1 MIVEAPRSLR
11 RGVMAL
17 GAMAV
22 WFAIAVAFS
31 AQPAGRVLLEDFRS
45 TDAGGFPIGWKGE
58 TGADSAA
65 KRTYSVQSENGLGF
79 LSAKHATKRVKKKIA
94 WDPRA
99 TPIIT
104 WRWRLQAAQPGSEL
118 IAAVYVSLD
127 TDLLVIPVSTKYVWS
142 AVQPQGTVKEGGLFS
157 ATEMVVRSGAGPAG
171 EWIEERVNAYED
183 FKRIH
188 HHEPAASAWGIS
200 LLGGPNVEVDFG
212 PIEAVTP

>member
-1 MIVEAPRSLR
+1 MILQQPRAR
-11 RGVMAL
+11 RTWVTVMAAIL
-17 GAMAV
+17 T
-22 WFAIAVAFS
+22 WFAIGTTLT
-31 AQPAGRVLLEDFRS
+31 AQSGGRVLLEDFRS
-45 TDAGGFPIGWKGE
+45 KDAGGFPVGWKGE

-79 LSAKHATKRVKKKIA
+79 LSAKNATKRVKKKIA

-142 AVQPQGTVKEGGLFS
+142 AVQPRGTVKEGGLFS